1 MNLKW
6 IGIMITTV
14 VLVIGVGAAWGTT
27 TTELA
32 AVKLQTTHIEQTLD
46 VHIKENYIM
55 HEKLTEKI
63 NLHDVMLMEQKVI
76 LLNIDK
82 NLVILSKDVKRMVRE
97 GK

>member
-1 MNLKW
+1 MNLKMV
-6 IGIMITTV
+6 GIMITMF
-14 VLVIGVGAAWGTT
+14 VIVTGFASAWGMNASDVNT
-27 TTELA
+27 
-32 AVKLQTTHIEQTLD
+32 VKDKVVQIEQTLD
-46 VHIKENYIM
+46 THIKENYIM

-63 NLHDVMLMEQKVI
+63 NLHDVMLMEQKTI